1 MQENLKK
8 NNGEGGGDGKFFWGC
23 SGWAKTSTL
32 KAKNSSGNQQ
42 HKEQYNA
49 IFQFLWSNYEA

>member
-8 NNGEGGGDGKFFWGC
+8 NNGERGGDGKFFWGC